1 MRKHG
6 ARWLLGMLLTLAA
19 AILCLAGNENIA
31 RLDAMLG
38 DWRMRAEAPQLAEY
52 ARCAATWISR
62 PRTTYMEVAI
72 SPMETNGLP
81 SSNRRGIR
89 ASSHRCQT
97 RPAHPW

>member
-1 MRKHG
+1 MSSQSCPVPILQEPVTGSIQPMCPVRSPG
-6 ARWLLGMLLTLAA
+6 SAA
-19 AILCLAGNENIA
+19 GLKSQG
-31 RLDAMLG
+31 
-38 DWRMRAEAPQLAEY
+38 AEAPQLAEY
-52 ARCAATWISR
+52 ARCAATWINR

-97 RPAHPW
+97 QPARPW